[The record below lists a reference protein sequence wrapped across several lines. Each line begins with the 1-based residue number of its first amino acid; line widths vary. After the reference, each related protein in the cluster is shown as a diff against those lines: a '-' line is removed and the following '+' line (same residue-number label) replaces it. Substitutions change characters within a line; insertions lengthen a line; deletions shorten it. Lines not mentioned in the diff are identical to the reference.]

1 MKKFISGMLLG
12 GLIIGC
18 TAYISKSGYDVL
30 IDTKDAQIERL
41 ERQISDL
48 TVKNDEYLR
57 DITFRESWQ
66 SLGEFK
72 ITYYWPGEDEWGD
85 KISRPCCNN
94 HRAIEGHTISVDPT
108 IIPYGTEVLIDGE
121 IYVAED
127 CGSAVKGNVIDIYV
141 ENPKEEMYY
150 SQVYVRKGGNYD
162 CSRKR

>member
-1 MKKFISGMLLG
+1 MKKFISGMILG

-30 IDTKDAQIERL
+30 IDTKDSQIERL

-85 KISRPCCNN
+85 MTSTGVK
-94 HRAIEGHTISVDPT
+94 AVEGITVAADPE
-108 IIPYGTEVLIDGE
+108 ILPYGTKVLIDGN
-121 IYVAED
+121 IYTVQD
-127 CGSAVKGNVIDIYV
+127 TGSALKGKKIIDIFV
-141 ENPKEEMYY
+141 DNEMNESYTTE
-150 SQVYVRKGGNYD
+150 VYVRGGIERRN
-162 CSRKR
+162 